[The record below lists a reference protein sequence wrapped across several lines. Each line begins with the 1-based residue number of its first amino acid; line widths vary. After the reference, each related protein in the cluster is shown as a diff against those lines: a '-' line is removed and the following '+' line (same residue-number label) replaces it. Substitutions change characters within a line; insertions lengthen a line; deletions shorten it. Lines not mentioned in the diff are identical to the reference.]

1 MKKSRLEEIIT
12 LVESNDI
19 ETQEELTSLLKEA
32 GYSVTQAT
40 VSRDIKKLGLVK
52 SPGKNGRQIYTIP
65 KGTKVDLSEKYIRI
79 LKDSFISMEPAM
91 NLLVIKTVSG
101 MAMAAAAALDAM
113 HWHEIVGAVAGDDT
127 IMLAARS
134 LEDVDK
140 LQEKLSGIVL

>member
-12 LVESNDI
+12 LVEQNNI
-19 ETQEELTSLLKEA
+19 ETQEDLTSLLKEA

-52 SPGKNGRQIYTIP
+52 TPGRNGRQVYTIP

-79 LKDSFISMEPAM
+79 LKDSFISIEPAM

-113 HWHEIVGAVAGDDT
+113 HWSEIVGAVAGDDT
-127 IMLAARS
+127 IMIAARS
-134 LEDVDK
+134 LEDVQKLEDK
-140 LQEKLSGIVL
+140 LGDIVL

>member
-12 LVESNDI
+12 LVELNDI
-19 ETQEELTSLLKEA
+19 ETQEDLTSLLKEA

-52 SPGKNGRQIYTIP
+52 TPGRNGRQVYTIP
-65 KGTKVDLSEKYIRI
+65 KGTKVDLREKYIRI

-113 HWHEIVGAVAGDDT
+113 HWSEIVGAVAGDDT
-127 IMLAARS
+127 IMIAARS
-134 LEDVDK
+134 LEDVQKLEDK
-140 LQEKLSGIVL
+140 LGDIVL

>member
-1 MKKSRLEEIIT
+1 MKKNRLEEMVL
-12 LVESNDI
+12 LVEENNI

-52 SPGKNGRQIYTIP
+52 APGSNGRQIYTVP
-65 KGTKVDLSEKYIRI
+65 KEAKVDLSEKYIRI

-91 NLLVIKTVSG
+91 NLLVVKTVSG

-113 HWHEIVGAVAGDDT
+113 HWSEIVGAVAGDDT
-127 IMLAARS
+127 IMIAAKTT
-134 LEDVDK
+134 EDVEI
-140 LQEKLSGIVL
+140 LQEKLGEIVL